1 MNLIDLK
8 AMVNPK
14 DIKAAMDAAEYSFR
28 VEDDNQQ
35 HAVEAAACW
44 GYACLQAH
52 RIVADLTGD
61 TMAVIRVALIKRT
74 VYELGLSC
82 GEFFETYGH
91 QKDDADVLMD
101 AVLNGV

>member
-1 MNLIDLK
+1 MNLNDLK
-8 AMVNPK
+8 AM
-14 DIKAAMDAAEYSFR
+14 IKPGDVQAAMDAAEYTFQ
-28 VEDDNQQ
+28 VEHDNQQ
-35 HAVEAAACW
+35 HAIEAAACW

-52 RIVADLTGD
+52 RIVNELTTD
-61 TMAVIRVALIKRT
+61 ALTVIRVALIKRT